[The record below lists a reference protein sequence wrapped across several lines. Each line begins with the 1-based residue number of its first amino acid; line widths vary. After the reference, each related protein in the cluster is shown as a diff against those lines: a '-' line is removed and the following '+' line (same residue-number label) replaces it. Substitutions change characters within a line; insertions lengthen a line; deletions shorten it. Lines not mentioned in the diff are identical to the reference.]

1 MEGCVRG
8 DHTAGTSTAVSVLW
22 GSDELRLLA
31 LLELADTFVPSSD
44 DLTNADLELEGL
56 ATLHRGI
63 ENFTIGE
70 GSVVVHLDEGSFG
83 HSGASAFVLLNNLH

>member
-44 DLTNADLELEGL
+44 DLADTNLEFKRL
-56 ATLHRGI
+56 ATLH
-63 ENFTIGE
+63 
-70 GSVVVHLDEGSFG
+70 
-83 HSGASAFVLLNNLH
+83 